1 MPPPPHSPRS
11 STAVPTAETAS
22 ETSQAAVTFAVVV
35 YLVGLVLCVVGN
47 TSSGASS
54 LVRTIKARVYA
65 PVLVP
70 AWLDLGFDYPL
81 TYGLSEDAD
90 HQIEVAA
97 YDGAGDRLRLPAG
110 LPGERGRRWR
120 RLARAITETGGESE
134 RAARLAVGVAAASF
148 PGLGP
153 DVRVRVLRRVRP
165 EPGGVDPAR
174 LEEAYAA
181 RVREVGG
188 EIQLIRAEDAGAVAP
203 VVDREVVDDGDPDG
217 GAAVTPPVTPDV
229 DPARRRQPADDAAA
243 ERDRPVEPS
252 R

>member
-1 MPPPPHSPRS
+1 VPRPPQPPPS
-11 STAVPTAETAS
+11 STATPTAETAS

-47 TSSGASS
+47 TSSGAST

-81 TYGLSEDAD
+81 TYGLPEDAD
-90 HQIEVAA
+90 HQVEVAA
-97 YDGAGDRLRLPAG
+97 YGGAGERLRLPAG

-134 RAARLAVGVAAASF
+134 RAARLAAGVAAASF
-148 PGLGP
+148 RDFGP

-165 EPGGVDPAR
+165 EPGAVDPAR

-188 EIQLIRAEDAGAVAP
+188 EIQLIRDEDAGAVAP
-203 VVDREVVDDGDPDG
+203 VVDREVIDGFAPDG
-217 GAAVTPPVTPDV
+217 GAAVTPPVTLDGDRAGRR
-229 DPARRRQPADDAAA
+229 DPA
-243 ERDRPVEPS
+243 EPS